1 MAKNEDV
8 RQSRARGWENVS
20 RIHRPT
26 DDAHHRECTE
36 TSANAGNERG
46 RIIGSLSE
54 INDSY
59 SVRPLVK

>member
-8 RQSRARGWENVS
+8 RESRARGWENVS

-26 DDAHHRECTE
+26 DDADHRKCPE

-46 RIIGSLSE
+46 RIIGPLPK